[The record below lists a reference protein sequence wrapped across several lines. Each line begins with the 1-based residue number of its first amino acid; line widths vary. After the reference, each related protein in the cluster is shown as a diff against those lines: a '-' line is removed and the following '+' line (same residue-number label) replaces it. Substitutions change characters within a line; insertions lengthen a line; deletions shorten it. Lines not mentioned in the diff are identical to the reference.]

1 MQRTIVAETSEGE
14 SFVGKVMTFR
24 SGSALLL
31 VAAAMV
37 GIAIVLEGTAGRLIN
52 GAGGV
57 LWFASAAN
65 LLIVAIRTRSPAW
78 LWLALVGLTVLVAF
92 VVTPSA
98 LLPTLLGFV
107 PAGFLIAWLA
117 PRDRLL
123 WAVMIPAWYLPAH
136 IGTAV
141 TRAAIRSAMGSDAPL
156 RADPPPTA
164 AFVPMLMVICAL
176 AGGLLAAR
184 VIARSVET
192 DANAADAANRSV
204 D

>member
-1 MQRTIVAETSEGE
+1 M
-14 SFVGKVMTFR
+14 VGKLVTFR

-57 LWFASAAN
+57 LWFASAAI
-65 LLIVAIRTRSPAW
+65 LLIVAIRTRPPAS
-78 LWLALVGLTVLVAF
+78 LWLALVGLTMLVAF

-156 RADPPPTA
+156 RTDPPPTA
-164 AFVPMLMVICAL
+164 SFVPLLMVICAV
-176 AGGLLAAR
+176 AGGYLATMYLAR
-184 VIARSVET
+184 HRDRVGPRTGGSGSG
-192 DANAADAANRSV
+192 N
-204 D
+204 